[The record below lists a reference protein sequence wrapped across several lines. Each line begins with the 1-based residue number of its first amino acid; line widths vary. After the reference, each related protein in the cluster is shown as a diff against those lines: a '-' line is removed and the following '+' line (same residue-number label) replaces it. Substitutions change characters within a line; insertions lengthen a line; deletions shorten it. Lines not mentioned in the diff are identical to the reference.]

1 MATYLPQQVWGDGPN
16 ISDSDRAKYFDEEK
30 GPKSHH
36 DSAWKL
42 KDGYEVRS
50 LGKGEKPSKLN
61 SLTTYTNDFDSLHDE
76 YDANSDRD
84 NYGIFKTYPR
94 EESTDSAPPTDT
106 TPEPDTSL
114 ETPPNKSTVD
124 SSHLAEARDR
134 VNAWEN
140 KSWSG
145 ERAHENFNPSDGV
158 YDARNDNSP
167 DSNAVLNAYKKDF
180 ADNFSPAESNLT
192 NAFNQ
197 TALNQQ
203 GGDVPETPSQQ
214 QSQQEEDEF
223 LKNASGQNMLS
234 V

>member
-1 MATYLPQQVWGDGPN
+1 MPTYLPQQVWGDGPN
-16 ISDSDRAKYFDEEK
+16 ISDADRAKYFDEEK

-61 SLTTYTNDFDSLHDE
+61 SLATYTNDFDPLHDE

-94 EESTDSAPPTDT
+94 QESTDSAPPADT
-106 TPEPDTSL
+106 APEPEAAL

-124 SSHLAEARDR
+124 SSHLAQAKDR
-134 VNAWEN
+134 VKEWEN

-145 ERAHENFNPSDGV
+145 ERADETFDFT
-158 YDARNDNSP
+158 DDRFLNDSKQAP
-167 DSNAVLNAYKKDF
+167 EEPNAKANDLLDKYKNNIIGS
-180 ADNFSPAESNLT
+180 AS
-192 NAFNQ
+192 AFIP
-197 TALNQQ
+197 T
-203 GGDVPETPSQQ
+203 
-214 QSQQEEDEF
+214 
-223 LKNASGQNMLS
+223 
-234 V
+234 